1 MQSDKFFYIYTIPN
15 IEDFMKP
22 IIFNEAL
29 KIWDKISVSEKLGEL
44 KLELEVH
51 KQLLNIFQT
60 GDYYYYIFNIT
71 EVRFDLFSKE
81 VETVLGYNPED
92 LTIEFLINKIHPDDQ
107 PWFLNI
113 ENKAVEFLSQLPID
127 KLHKY
132 KIRYDYRI
140 KKADGI
146 YIRVLHQAIT
156 IQHSETGKL
165 IRTLG
170 VHTDISHLKMEGK
183 PVLSFIGLD
192 GEPSFIDVDI
202 KKIFP
207 EPSEFLTKREL
218 EILSLLINGSESKE
232 IAAKLFISV
241 ETVSSHRKNLLR
253 KTEARNT
260 AEMIAMAIRKG
271 WI

>member
-1 MQSDKFFYIYTIPN
+1 
-15 IEDFMKP
+15 MKP
-22 IIFNEAL
+22 VIFSEAL
-29 KIWDKISVSEKLGEL
+29 KIWDKISEGEKLNEI
-44 KLELEVH
+44 KLELEIH
-51 KQLLNIFQT
+51 KQLLNIFQV
-60 GDYYYYIFNIT
+60 GDYYYYIFNMT
-71 EVRFDLFSKE
+71 DVTFDLVSKE
-81 VETVLGYNPED
+81 METVLGYKSGD

-113 ENKAVEFLSQLPID
+113 ENKAVEFLSKLPIE

-132 KIRYDYRI
+132 KVRYDYRI

-170 VHTDISHLKMEGK
+170 VHTDISHLKTEGK

-192 GEPSFIDVDI
+192 GELSYIDVDI
-202 KKIFP
+202 TKVFP

-218 EILSLLINGSESKE
+218 EILSLLINGRETKE
-232 IAAKLFISV
+232 IASELFISID
-241 ETVSSHRKNLLR
+241 TVSTHRKNLLR
-253 KTEARNT
+253 KTKARNT
-260 AEMIAMAIRKG
+260 SEMIAMAIRNG